1 MFMPRVLRILNR
13 LIVGG
18 PLLNASYLTKYM
30 EPDFETMLV
39 VGEKEAHEKDAG
51 YFTDQLGI
59 QPVYVPE
66 MSRSIS
72 PFKDYGAYQKI
83 KKIIRD
89 FKPDIVHTHAAKPGA
104 IGRMAAAAMKVP
116 VIVHTYHG
124 HVFHSYFSSAKTK
137 AFINIERYLGK
148 KSSAIIAISEQQHK
162 ELVQDFRIAPA
173 NKFRIV
179 PLGLDLDK
187 FANGH
192 EDKRKAFRSSY
203 NIDEDTI
210 VITITGRMVPVKN
223 HDLFLTGLQ
232 YVLQHSGKKVKA
244 FIVGDGET
252 RVAMEAKAGSL
263 GIGFSTEKDTVQDQP
278 LVFTSWRSDIDV
290 INAGSDIITLTSFN
304 EGTPVSLI
312 EAHAAGK
319 PVVSTRVGGI
329 EAVVEENST
338 GLLSDINDS
347 GAYCRNL
354 LEMVSNEKLRDGFG
368 SAAAQKVKEK
378 YSYQRLVKD
387 MKGLYWELLGN
398 KGVKG

>member
-1 MFMPRVLRILNR
+1 MPRVLRILNR

-30 EPDFETMLV
+30 EPELETMLV

-59 QPVYVPE
+59 KPVYIPE
-66 MSRSIS
+66 MGRSIS
-72 PFKDYGAYQKI
+72 PLKDYGAYKKI
-83 KKIIRD
+83 KQLIRE

-124 HVFHSYFSSAKTK
+124 HVFHSYFNSAKTK

-148 KSSAIIAISEQQHK
+148 KSNAIIAISEQQHR
-162 ELVQDFRIAPA
+162 ELVKDFRIAPA
-173 NKFRIV
+173 DKFRIV

-187 FANGH
+187 FATGN
-192 EDKRKAFRSSY
+192 EVKRQSFRMTYGIS
-203 NIDEDTI
+203 DETI

-223 HDLFLTGLQ
+223 HELFLQGISYL
-232 YVLQHSGKKVKA
+232 LQHSPKKIKA

-252 RVAMEAKAGSL
+252 RAAMEIKAKEL
-263 GIGFSTEKDTVQDQP
+263 GIGFSTVNDVVHDQP

-329 EAVVEENST
+329 EAVVDEKVT
-338 GLLSDINDS
+338 GLLSDINDVQ
-347 GAYCRNL
+347 GYCNNL
-354 LEMVSNEKLRDGFG
+354 LELVNNDALRQQFG
-368 SAAAQKVKEK
+368 EVAAAKVKEK
-378 YSYQRLVKD
+378 YSYQRLVND
-387 MKGLYWELLGN
+387 MKGLYWELLEK
-398 KGVKG
+398 KGLKFKV

>member
-1 MFMPRVLRILNR
+1 MPRVLRILNR

-30 EPDFETMLV
+30 APEFETMLV

-59 QPVYVPE
+59 KPVYVPE
-66 MSRSIS
+66 MGRSIS
-72 PFKDYGAYQKI
+72 PFKDYGAYKKI
-83 KKIIRD
+83 KQLIRD

-137 AFINIERYLGK
+137 AFINIERYLAR

-162 ELVQDFRIAPA
+162 ELVGDFRIAPA
-173 NKFRIV
+173 EKFRIV

-187 FANGH
+187 FATGQP
-192 EDKRKAFRSSY
+192 EKRKAFRGAY
-203 NIDEDTI
+203 GLEDDCI
-210 VITITGRMVPVKN
+210 AITITGRMVPVKN

-232 YVLQHSGKKVKA
+232 HVLQHSSKKVKA

-252 RVAMEAKAGSL
+252 RAAMEAKAVAL
-263 GIGFSTEKDTVQDQP
+263 GIGYTTEKDVLHDQP

-290 INAGSDIITLTSFN
+290 INAGSDIISLTSFN

-329 EAVVEENST
+329 EAVVQENVT
-338 GLLSDINDS
+338 GLLSAIDDTA
-347 GAYCRNL
+347 AYCHNL
-354 LEMVSNEKLRDGFG
+354 MRLVNEDALRVQFG
-368 SAAAQKVKEK
+368 SVAAENVKAK
-378 YSYQRLVKD
+378 YSYQRLVRD
-387 MKGLYWELLGN
+387 MKGLYTELLER
-398 KGVKG
+398 KG

>member
-1 MFMPRVLRILNR
+1 MPRVLRILNR

-30 EPDFETMLV
+30 EPEFETMLV

-66 MSRSIS
+66 MGRSIS

-173 NKFRIV
+173 DKFRIV

-187 FANGH
+187 FATGQ

-203 NIDEDTI
+203 NIDDDTI

-232 YVLQHSGKKVKA
+232 HVLQHSGKKVKA

-263 GIGFSTEKDTVQDQP
+263 GIGFSTEKDTIHTEP
-278 LVFTSWRSDIDV
+278 LVFTSWRSDIDL

-329 EAVVEENST
+329 EAVVEENKT

-347 GAYCRNL
+347 AAYCRNL
-354 LEMVSNEKLRDGFG
+354 LELVSNEKLRDSFG
-368 SAAAQKVKEK
+368 SEAAQKVKEK
-378 YSYQRLVKD
+378 YSYQRLVRD
-387 MKGLYWELLGN
+387 MKGLYWELLGE
-398 KGVKG
+398 KGLKLKV

>member
-1 MFMPRVLRILNR
+1 MPRVLRILNR

-30 EPDFETMLV
+30 EPEFETMLV
-39 VGEKEAHEKDAG
+39 VGEKEAHEKDAS

-59 QPVYVPE
+59 KPVYVPE
-66 MSRSIS
+66 MGRSIS
-72 PFKDYGAYQKI
+72 PLKDYGAYKKI
-83 KKIIRD
+83 KQLIRE

-124 HVFHSYFSSAKTK
+124 HVFHSYFNSAKTK

-148 KSSAIIAISEQQHK
+148 KSSAIIAISKQQHK
-162 ELVQDFRIAPA
+162 ELVTDFRIAPA
-173 NKFRIV
+173 EKFRII

-187 FANGH
+187 FASGN
-192 EDKRKAFRSSY
+192 DVKRQSFRAAYGIS
-203 NIDEDTI
+203 DDTV

-223 HDLFLTGLQ
+223 HELFLQGIQ
-232 YVLQHSGKKVKA
+232 YLLRHSEKKIKA

-252 RVAMEAKAGSL
+252 RNAIEAMAKEL
-263 GIGFSTEKDTVQDQP
+263 RIGFSTEKDDLHEEP

-329 EAVVEENST
+329 EAVVDEKVT
-338 GLLSDINDS
+338 GLLSAVNDVQ
-347 GAYCRNL
+347 GYCDNL
-354 LEMVSNEKLRDGFG
+354 LQLVSNDIQRVQFG
-368 SAAAQKVKEK
+368 EVAAAKVKEK
-378 YSYQRLVKD
+378 YSYHRLVRD
-387 MKGLYWELLGN
+387 MKGLYGELLHG
-398 KGVKG
+398 